1 MLIKFIVKNHR
12 SIRDEQ
18 MFSTVALKPKSKTK
32 LLENNFFTS
41 PFSKSIKLAKTSA
54 MFGTNAAGKSNF
66 IDALEFMRHIVL
78 NSNRFQTGDSLPTP
92 PFLFDDN
99 SKNSDSEYEV
109 EFVQRGIRYQF
120 GFTCNANTITEEWVL
135 AWPKGSQQL
144 WYERFY
150 GEDNKEDYKF
160 GPNFK
165 GSKKLWRESTGPST
179 LFLSRAAEHNS
190 EQLKPVIEWF
200 KKLIIL
206 GHRKEFSFTMTADYC
221 EEPKNKVKVID
232 FFKKFDLPIQDI
244 NITEEKIDTNVQKEV
259 RSFLDRLTPDPAS
272 IPPLPEKAKRVNI
285 SHVNRK
291 TGKKYTLPL
300 DLESEGTKKMFSYA
314 QPILD
319 ALQTGRVFIIDEM
332 SNSFHTN
339 LSKAIVH
346 LFNSGENK
354 ANAQLIFTTHD
365 TSMLNPKLL
374 RRDQIWFIDKDD
386 EEASYLTPL
395 TDYKPRG
402 EEALEKNYLAG
413 KYGAVPFIFGESD
426 A

>member
-160 GPNFK
+160 GPYY
-165 GSKKLWRESTGPST
+165 KK
-179 LFLSRAAEHNS
+179 
-190 EQLKPVIEWF
+190 
-200 KKLIIL
+200 
-206 GHRKEFSFTMTADYC
+206 
-221 EEPKNKVKVID
+221 
-232 FFKKFDLPIQDI
+232 
-244 NITEEKIDTNVQKEV
+244 
-259 RSFLDRLTPDPAS
+259 
-272 IPPLPEKAKRVNI
+272 
-285 SHVNRK
+285 
-291 TGKKYTLPL
+291 
-300 DLESEGTKKMFSYA
+300 
-314 QPILD
+314 
-319 ALQTGRVFIIDEM
+319 
-332 SNSFHTN
+332 
-339 LSKAIVH
+339 
-346 LFNSGENK
+346 
-354 ANAQLIFTTHD
+354 
-365 TSMLNPKLL
+365 
-374 RRDQIWFIDKDD
+374 
-386 EEASYLTPL
+386 
-395 TDYKPRG
+395 
-402 EEALEKNYLAG
+402 
-413 KYGAVPFIFGESD
+413 
-426 A
+426 